1 MKKKLLSIIAL
12 AMAMTMT
19 TSAFA
24 APRARGTGDVDGDSL
39 LTANDV
45 LKILNEVNG
54 GESAG
59 SEANTDGRSGI
70 TGSDVNVAYKT
81 LLQPKNVKEDLVF
94 NVYSNGLA
102 NDVDYNVMNASDF
115 GVGTKAD
122 EKGTEKVD
130 EGVSVTPATTIK
142 DAIDQLVDLAANQK
156 TAGINDQLNKIYFN
170 SANKG
175 EVYLRSENGWSMLCN
190 ALRYIVP
197 MDAATAAL
205 CNKAS
210 NANYD
215 PETATE
221 EQKAR
226 YDALMEA
233 KKLIVG
239 SDKAPAADITEE
251 AAKAQCTTELT
262 AADIIKVKDALC
274 KAIPSG
280 LEKEA
285 IENTAKEV
293 LKITDTKYAV
303 TAEFN
308 GSTETL
314 SEAGVDTSAFISALV
329 SLADY
334 EKKNMADFRAAFGDK
349 LAVSNGNI
357 DVTFEVAVVASAQ

>member
-70 TGSDVNVAYKT
+70 TGLDVNVAYKT
-81 LLQPKNVKEDLVF
+81 LLQPKTVKEDLVF

-130 EGVSVTPATTIK
+130 EGVKVTPTTTIK

-170 SANKG
+170 SAVKG
-175 EVYLRSENGWSMLCN
+175 EVYLRSENGWAMLCN

-197 MDAATAAL
+197 MDADTAAL

-210 NANYD
+210 NANY
-215 PETATE
+215 ETATE

-239 SDKAPAADITEE
+239 SDKAPAADITAE
-251 AAKAQCTTELT
+251 AAAAQCTTELT
-262 AADIIKVKDALC
+262 APDIIAIKDALC

-280 LEKEA
+280 LSKDE
-285 IENTAKEV
+285 IENTAKEI

-308 GSTETL
+308 GNKETL
-314 SEAGVDTSAFISALV
+314 SESGVDTSAFISGLV

-334 EKKNMADFRAAFGDK
+334 ETKTMADFRTAFGDK
-349 LAVSNGNI
+349 LVVSNGNI
-357 DVTFEVAVVASAQ
+357 DVTFEVAVIASAQ